1 MTLRVGVS
9 AMPFD
14 PEGVDFVRQ
23 AERLGADSVWV
34 PEFWGYDALTPLG
47 FLAASTSTIRLA
59 TGIAQLGAR
68 TPAMLAMSA
77 MSLQALPGGRFV
89 LGTGTSVP
97 QVLVG

>member
-1 MTLRVGVS
+1 VTLRVGVS

-14 PEGVDFVRQ
+14 RDGVDFVRE

-59 TGIAQLGAR
+59 TGIAQLGLVPPPCWPCPPCR
-68 TPAMLAMSA
+68 SRPSRVVVS
-77 MSLQALPGGRFV
+77 SLG
-89 LGTGTSVP
+89 SVRAAP
-97 QVLVG
+97 R